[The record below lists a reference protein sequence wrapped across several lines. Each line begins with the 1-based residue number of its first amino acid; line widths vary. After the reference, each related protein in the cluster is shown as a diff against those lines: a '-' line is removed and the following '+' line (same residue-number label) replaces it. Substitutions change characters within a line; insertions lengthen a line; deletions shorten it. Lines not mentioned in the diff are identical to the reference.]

1 MHLKLRIEKLVQL
14 TLSIDTTRQL
24 GLLTSQHL
32 DAVGCVN
39 VKSLNPLYF
48 ATQQLGTSCWKYGR
62 RVGYYQCARSSHN

>member
-14 TLSIDTTRQL
+14 TLSIDITRQP

-39 VKSLNPLYF
+39 V
-48 ATQQLGTSCWKYGR
+48 
-62 RVGYYQCARSSHN
+62 